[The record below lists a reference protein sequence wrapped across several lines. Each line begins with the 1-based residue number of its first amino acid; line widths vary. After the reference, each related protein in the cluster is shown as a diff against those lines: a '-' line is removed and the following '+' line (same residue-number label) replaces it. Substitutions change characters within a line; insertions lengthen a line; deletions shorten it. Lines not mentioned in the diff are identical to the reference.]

1 MPSGLSELNLNY
13 TDTLPLYAKT
23 KMVSTFTEAL
33 SDSELECLTSWSSF
47 NRMATAQGYTIE

>member
-1 MPSGLSELNLNY
+1 
-13 TDTLPLYAKT
+13 
-23 KMVSTFTEAL
+23 MVSTFTEAL